1 MLAAAATR
9 LLSGSRSAVQVWSG
23 LAGQGGEMLIPAD
36 RLLPLTDRIGARD
49 RRWDV

>member
-9 LLSGSRSAVQVWSG
+9 LLSGSRSAVQVWSVWW
-23 LAGQGGEMLIPAD
+23 GQGGGMLILAD

-49 RRWDV
+49 RRWRV